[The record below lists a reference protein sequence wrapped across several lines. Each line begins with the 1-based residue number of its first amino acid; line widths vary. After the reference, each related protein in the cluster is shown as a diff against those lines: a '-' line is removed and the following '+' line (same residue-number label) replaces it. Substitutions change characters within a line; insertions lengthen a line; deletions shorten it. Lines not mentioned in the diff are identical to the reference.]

1 MDRFEERLTDAVR
14 SIRALREAL
23 AVPKRA
29 ALERDAILLRFAL
42 AAETAWKAAQCFL
55 RREGLDFASP
65 RACVRASLQAGLLDE
80 ASAEG
85 SLRALEDRNLIVH
98 VYRESLAAELLER
111 VPAHADALEHWV
123 TSLRRK
129 A

>member
-85 SLRALEDRNLIVH
+85 SLQALEDRSLIVH